1 MMVFAKYGEMKD
13 SGIKWIDRIPKDWT
27 IKRLQYVVKDI
38 ISGPFGSSLKKESYV
53 SKGFKIYGQEQ
64 VISGDMTFGDYY
76 ITKEKFD
83 QMRRFRIQSND
94 ILVSCVGTFGKILLV
109 PKNIEDGV
117 INPRLIKISIS
128 QNHILPEFLYV
139 YLQSSVV
146 FAQLDEF
153 SRGGTMDII
162 NSSILSG
169 ILILLPPITEQ
180 KQIVNFLNEK
190 NKKIDNE
197 ISKNQKLIKL
207 LQEQR
212 QSTINHAVTKGL
224 DDSVPMK
231 YSGIEWIGEIP
242 VHWNV
247 KRLKYFVSFNSGYAF
262 KSKDFIEDGIP
273 LIKIGSLY
281 QNKFDLT
288 RSSSFLPNKFLTL
301 HSDFKVKFGDLLI
314 SLTGTLG
321 KRDYGT
327 IIRYKENFPSLLNQR
342 VGRIINVENKITDKF
357 LEYSLISESFLLQLF
372 RKSIGIRRGNLSNE
386 DVLDPYIC
394 DLKISEQKQ
403 ISNHL
408 DKKIKKIDSLISKVQ
423 LQIKYIQEF
432 RESLI
437 SSAVTGKI
445 CISN

>member
-1 MMVFAKYGEMKD
+1 MVFAKYGEMKD

-288 RSSSFLPNKFLTL
+288 RSSSFLPNKF
-301 HSDFKVKFGDLLI
+301 F
-314 SLTGTLG
+314 
-321 KRDYGT
+321 
-327 IIRYKENFPSLLNQR
+327 
-342 VGRIINVENKITDKF
+342 
-357 LEYSLISESFLLQLF
+357 
-372 RKSIGIRRGNLSNE
+372 
-386 DVLDPYIC
+386 
-394 DLKISEQKQ
+394 
-403 ISNHL
+403 
-408 DKKIKKIDSLISKVQ
+408 
-423 LQIKYIQEF
+423 
-432 RESLI
+432 
-437 SSAVTGKI
+437 
-445 CISN
+445 